1 MPVSTSNDRSKSTN
15 FNEVLKELKKEKH
28 NYLLDSKAT
37 EEFIEIENSPAIN
50 VHLQELLVSNTLSEG
65 TNLNKTKHCV
75 TDAELAVF
83 KPNKKN
89 YKRNTVEVNEN
100 KSKKTTTTKHKLK
113 TSPIEKKRSKLEDS
127 MSVYDYRHH
136 VSNSHV
142 SSNNK
147 NESNNSS
154 YVSKGDNE
162 DDENLINSFY
172 SSGHRYLGGSNNS
185 IATLCNIGNS
195 CYLNSVVYTLR
206 FAPFFL
212 HKLHH
217 LVDDMR
223 QVYQKVGQHKLKSS
237 SLGRNVSGLQNQ
249 SARSWSS
256 KDLASLGSNNSH
268 ANGSDAAPKNNR
280 QIATEKLHE
289 LYQNL
294 HRNESVDTSDPYHA
308 GTFLQ
313 SIQDVSSIFEGNQ
326 QQDAHELLMC
336 ILDSIRETCS
346 ALIKTINDH
355 PEVVNEHPTLPEQNE
370 LSPSQQQQHHQS
382 HPTSQSIK
390 SIFQR
395 KKRKDTFKVSK
406 SNSPM
411 KENHSEVATV
421 LSAIE
426 NDGTGTVIKNNLNS
440 VINNN
445 ENSDSNNF
453 FREDFEGI
461 TLSTTK
467 CLTCETVT
475 EQKETM
481 VDIAIP
487 ISAANDT
494 ISDPQMFI
502 QNSCITRETF
512 RVENHYRCDKCCGYT
527 EAIRSISFDV
537 LPRLL
542 VLHIKRFSGGM
553 EKISSYSPTP
563 FVLKCFCNK
572 CYKKRDEDKLHI
584 YKLYSVITHVG
595 ATMSVGHYIAY
606 TCSLDI
612 YNEYVNCANDK
623 RRLSASGS
631 GGSNSHNNTL
641 PQQANNNYIEKNT
654 GLMKKLIYGRNK
666 ASSNAST
673 NQRSSM
679 NENGYHNHH
688 NNSTN
693 TKPTLNSLN
702 QKIWYMCDDDK
713 IKMMPQREFEE
724 LLSRNQKVMITPY
737 LLFYARYD
745 MQTTKETS
753 SD

>member
-1 MPVSTSNDRSKSTN
+1 MPVSTSNDRRKSTN
-15 FNEVLKELKKEKH
+15 FNEVLKELKKEKS
-28 NYLLDSKAT
+28 NYLLDSKST
-37 EEFIEIENSPAIN
+37 EESLELEISPAAVN
-50 VHLQELLVSNTLSEG
+50 VNLQESFVLNTSSEG
-65 TNLNKTKHCV
+65 TNLNETKQCV
-75 TDAELAVF
+75 NDAELAVF

-89 YKRNTVEVNEN
+89 YKRNTDQVNGN
-100 KSKKTTTTKHKLK
+100 KSKKTITKRELK
-113 TSPIEKKRSKLEDS
+113 SVYIKRGSKKSLCRKKTSKRNQKENCENICVTSPKKTLQSRELQYTLSPALFDENDLLENVGTNTFVDNQPCQQNEQNLNSKKRKSSNSSSITKPLGLNLTSSPASPASPIETKRSKLEDN

-142 SSNNK
+142 SGNNK

-154 YVSKGDNE
+154 YVSKGENE
-162 DDENLINSFY
+162 DDQNLINSFY
-172 SSGHRYLGGSNNS
+172 SGHRYLGGTNNS

-249 SARSWSS
+249 SGRSWSS

-268 ANGSDAAPKNNR
+268 ANGSETAPKNNR

-294 HRNESVDTSDPYHA
+294 HRNESVDSSDPYHA

-355 PEVVNEHPTLPEQNE
+355 PEVVNEHPPLPEQNE
-370 LSPSQQQQHHQS
+370 LSTSQQQQHHQS

-390 SIFQR
+390 SIFTR

-426 NDGTGTVIKNNLNS
+426 NDSTGTVIKNNLNS
-440 VINNN
+440 ATNNN
-445 ENSDSNNF
+445 ENSDSNSDLNNATSPTTTVTSTTDTTTAAATTTALSEKEKINEKIKKLGLDF

-502 QNSCITRETF
+502 Q
-512 RVENHYRCDKCCGYT
+512 V
-527 EAIRSISFDV
+527 
-537 LPRLL
+537 
-542 VLHIKRFSGGM
+542 
-553 EKISSYSPTP
+553 
-563 FVLKCFCNK
+563 CF
-572 CYKKRDEDKLHI
+572 
-584 YKLYSVITHVG
+584 
-595 ATMSVGHYIAY
+595 
-606 TCSLDI
+606 
-612 YNEYVNCANDK
+612 
-623 RRLSASGS
+623 
-631 GGSNSHNNTL
+631 
-641 PQQANNNYIEKNT
+641 Q
-654 GLMKKLIYGRNK
+654 
-666 ASSNAST
+666 
-673 NQRSSM
+673 
-679 NENGYHNHH
+679 
-688 NNSTN
+688 
-693 TKPTLNSLN
+693 
-702 QKIWYMCDDDK
+702 
-713 IKMMPQREFEE
+713 
-724 LLSRNQKVMITPY
+724 
-737 LLFYARYD
+737 
-745 MQTTKETS
+745 
-753 SD
+753 

>member
-1 MPVSTSNDRSKSTN
+1 MTWLFFSFQLKIIFNHLYGFCFILDAQKMPVSTSNDQSKSTN
-15 FNEVLKELKKEKH
+15 FNKVLKELKKEKN
-28 NYLLDSKAT
+28 NYFLDTKST
-37 EEFIEIENSPAIN
+37 EESLEIEISSPVN
-50 VHLQELLVSNTLSEG
+50 VNLQEALAVSEG
-65 TNLNKTKHCV
+65 TNLNETKQCV
-75 TDAELAVF
+75 AELAVF

-100 KSKKTTTTKHKLK
+100 KSKKTTKTVKGLKSIYTKRGSKKTLCEKKNLKRNQKENCENICVTPPKKTSQSRQHTFTTSPELFNVDDLLENVGTNTYVNSQSCQQNEQNLNLKKRKLSNSNITK
-113 TSPIEKKRSKLEDS
+113 PLGLNLTSPPASPIEKKRSKLENS

-136 VSNSHV
+136 ASNSHV
-142 SSNNK
+142 SGNNK

-154 YVSKGDNE
+154 YVSKGENE
-162 DDENLINSFY
+162 DDENLINSY
-172 SSGHRYLGGSNNS
+172 YSGHRYLGGSNNS

-268 ANGSDAAPKNNR
+268 ANGSETVPKNNR

-355 PEVVNEHPTLPEQNE
+355 PEVVNEHPPLPEQNE

-382 HPTSQSIK
+382 LPTSQSIK
-390 SIFQR
+390 SIFTR

-426 NDGTGTVIKNNLNS
+426 NDGTGTVIKNNLNN
-440 VINNN
+440 VTNNN
-445 ENSDSNNF
+445 ENSDSNSDLNNATSPTTTTTTATTTTALSEKEKINEKIKKLGLDF

-502 QNSCITRETF
+502 QVC
-512 RVENHYRCDKCCGYT
+512 
-527 EAIRSISFDV
+527 
-537 LPRLL
+537 L
-542 VLHIKRFSGGM
+542 
-553 EKISSYSPTP
+553 KIMKTDGFLIIY
-563 FVLKCFCNK
+563 FVCF
-572 CYKKRDEDKLHI
+572 
-584 YKLYSVITHVG
+584 
-595 ATMSVGHYIAY
+595 
-606 TCSLDI
+606 
-612 YNEYVNCANDK
+612 
-623 RRLSASGS
+623 
-631 GGSNSHNNTL
+631 
-641 PQQANNNYIEKNT
+641 
-654 GLMKKLIYGRNK
+654 
-666 ASSNAST
+666 
-673 NQRSSM
+673 
-679 NENGYHNHH
+679 
-688 NNSTN
+688 
-693 TKPTLNSLN
+693 
-702 QKIWYMCDDDK
+702 
-713 IKMMPQREFEE
+713 
-724 LLSRNQKVMITPY
+724 
-737 LLFYARYD
+737 
-745 MQTTKETS
+745 
-753 SD
+753 

>member
-1 MPVSTSNDRSKSTN
+1 MSFLDAQKMPVSTSNDRSKSTN
-15 FNEVLKELKKEKH
+15 FNEVLKELKKEKN
-28 NYLLDSKAT
+28 NYLLDTKNT
-37 EEFIEIENSPAIN
+37 EQSLALENSSPAIN
-50 VHLQELLVSNTLSEG
+50 VNLQTTAEV
-65 TNLNKTKHCV
+65 TNLDDTKQCV

-89 YKRNTVEVNEN
+89 YKRNTDQVNEN
-100 KSKKTTTTKHKLK
+100 KSKKTKTKRESKSIYTKRGSKKSLCKKK
-113 TSPIEKKRSKLEDS
+113 TSKRNTKENCENICVTPPKKTSQQSRKVQFPLSPELFNDEDLLENVGTNTYVNNQSCQQNDQNLNLKKRKLSNSSITKPLGLNLISPPASPIIKKRSKLEDT

-142 SSNNK
+142 SGNNK

-154 YVSKGDNE
+154 YVSKGENE

-172 SSGHRYLGGSNNS
+172 SGHRYLGGSNNS

-249 SARSWSS
+249 SGRSWSS

-268 ANGSDAAPKNNR
+268 ANGSEAVPKNNR

-294 HRNESVDTSDPYHA
+294 HRNESVDSSDPYHA

-355 PEVVNEHPTLPEQNE
+355 PEVVNEHPPLPEQNE

-390 SIFQR
+390 SIFTR

-426 NDGTGTVIKNNLNS
+426 NDGSGTVIKNNLNS
-440 VINNN
+440 VTNNN
-445 ENSDSNNF
+445 ENSDSNSDLNNATSPTTTTATSATTTTAAATTTALSEKEKINEKIKKLGLDF

-502 QNSCITRETF
+502 QVCLI
-512 RVENHYRCDKCCGYT
+512 
-527 EAIRSISFDV
+527 IM
-537 LPRLL
+537 
-542 VLHIKRFSGGM
+542 KR
-553 EKISSYSPTP
+553 
-563 FVLKCFCNK
+563 
-572 CYKKRDEDKLHI
+572 KKRSD
-584 YKLYSVITHVG
+584 
-595 ATMSVGHYIAY
+595 
-606 TCSLDI
+606 
-612 YNEYVNCANDK
+612 
-623 RRLSASGS
+623 
-631 GGSNSHNNTL
+631 
-641 PQQANNNYIEKNT
+641 
-654 GLMKKLIYGRNK
+654 
-666 ASSNAST
+666 
-673 NQRSSM
+673 
-679 NENGYHNHH
+679 
-688 NNSTN
+688 
-693 TKPTLNSLN
+693 
-702 QKIWYMCDDDK
+702 
-713 IKMMPQREFEE
+713 F
-724 LLSRNQKVMITPY
+724 LL
-737 LLFYARYD
+737 
-745 MQTTKETS
+745 
-753 SD
+753 

>member
-1 MPVSTSNDRSKSTN
+1 MPVSTSNDRSKK
-15 FNEVLKELKKEKH
+15 V
-28 NYLLDSKAT
+28 
-37 EEFIEIENSPAIN
+37 ENSSPTVN
-50 VHLQELLVSNTLSEG
+50 VNLQTALEG
-65 TNLNKTKHCV
+65 TNLNDTKQCV

-89 YKRNTVEVNEN
+89 YKRNTDQVNDN
-100 KSKKTTTTKHKLK
+100 KSKKTTRKGEAKSIYTKL
-113 TSPIEKKRSKLEDS
+113 
-127 MSVYDYRHH
+127 YDYRHH

-154 YVSKGDNE
+154 YVSKGENE

-172 SSGHRYLGGSNNS
+172 SGHRYLGGSNNS

-249 SARSWSS
+249 SGRSWSS

-268 ANGSDAAPKNNR
+268 ANGSETAPKNNR

-294 HRNESVDTSDPYHA
+294 HRNESVDSSDPYHA

-355 PEVVNEHPTLPEQNE
+355 PEVVNEHPPLPEQNE
-370 LSPSQQQQHHQS
+370 LSSSQQQQHHQS

-390 SIFQR
+390 SIFTR
-395 KKRKDTFKVSK
+395 KKRKDTFKVNK

-426 NDGTGTVIKNNLNS
+426 NDGTATVIKNNLNS
-440 VINNN
+440 VTNNN
-445 ENSDSNNF
+445 ENSLDF

-641 PQQANNNYIEKNT
+641 PQQANSNYSEKNS

-666 ASSNAST
+666 ASSSENHHNSMNSNDQHQPIIHENGLLTNDKDAST
-673 NQRSSM
+673 NRTSS

-688 NNSTN
+688 NNTNN

>member
-1 MPVSTSNDRSKSTN
+1 MSILDAQKMPVSTSNDRSKSTN
-15 FNEVLKELKKEKH
+15 FNEVLKELKKEKS
-28 NYLLDSKAT
+28 NFLLDSQSP
-37 EEFIEIENSPAIN
+37 EESLELEISPAAVN
-50 VHLQELLVSNTLSEG
+50 VNLQELFVSNTSSEG
-65 TNLNKTKHCV
+65 TNLNETKQCV
-75 TDAELAVF
+75 NDAELAVF

-89 YKRNTVEVNEN
+89 YKRNIDQVNGN
-100 KSKKTTTTKHKLK
+100 KSKKTITKRELK
-113 TSPIEKKRSKLEDS
+113 SIYIKRGSKKSLCKKKTSKRNQKENCENICVTPPKKTLQSRELQYPSSPALFDENDLLENVGTNTFVNNQPCQQNEQNLNSKKRKSSNTSSITKPLGLNLTSPPASPIETKRSKLEDS

-142 SSNNK
+142 SGNNK

-154 YVSKGDNE
+154 YVSKGENE

-172 SSGHRYLGGSNNS
+172 SGHRYLGGTNNS

-237 SLGRNVSGLQNQ
+237 SLGRHVSGLQNQ
-249 SARSWSS
+249 SGRSWSS

-268 ANGSDAAPKNNR
+268 ANGSETAPKNNR

-294 HRNESVDTSDPYHA
+294 HRNESVDSSDPYHA

-355 PEVVNEHPTLPEQNE
+355 PEVVNEHPPLPEQNE
-370 LSPSQQQQHHQS
+370 LSTSQQQQHHQS

-390 SIFQR
+390 SIFTR

-440 VINNN
+440 VTNNN
-445 ENSDSNNF
+445 ENSDSNSDFNNATSPTTTVTSTTDTTTAAATTTALSEKEKINEKIKKLGLDF

-502 QNSCITRETF
+502 Q
-512 RVENHYRCDKCCGYT
+512 V
-527 EAIRSISFDV
+527 
-537 LPRLL
+537 
-542 VLHIKRFSGGM
+542 
-553 EKISSYSPTP
+553 
-563 FVLKCFCNK
+563 CF
-572 CYKKRDEDKLHI
+572 
-584 YKLYSVITHVG
+584 
-595 ATMSVGHYIAY
+595 
-606 TCSLDI
+606 
-612 YNEYVNCANDK
+612 
-623 RRLSASGS
+623 
-631 GGSNSHNNTL
+631 
-641 PQQANNNYIEKNT
+641 Q
-654 GLMKKLIYGRNK
+654 
-666 ASSNAST
+666 
-673 NQRSSM
+673 
-679 NENGYHNHH
+679 
-688 NNSTN
+688 
-693 TKPTLNSLN
+693 
-702 QKIWYMCDDDK
+702 
-713 IKMMPQREFEE
+713 
-724 LLSRNQKVMITPY
+724 
-737 LLFYARYD
+737 
-745 MQTTKETS
+745 
-753 SD
+753 